1 MDDEEEVEVALDAGE
16 IWRLRE
22 CKEDDAPST
31 GWRPS
36 DPELSSN
43 APSEGSDLEQIPC
56 TANGRIP
63 IPSDFEQCPHLQSFV
78 RCGPHHRAELEV
90 LSQEDVG
97 ELKAIWRRYR
107 DDLTAPRFQ
116 KKPKFSDKEFDTLYR
131 HANKVVSAMVAEY
144 KVPMVLDQA
153 TISNTNHIGHP
164 PHADNVQFDSVWWQ
178 GERVPKEDEVQAAR
192 EGAYVLWRN
201 EKTSYRSYSCS
212 VSLCDPAGY
221 EGGLVQFFRG
231 FGIKEPVANYKC
243 QEGHG
248 IAFCGC
254 HRNIHAVT
262 GVTSGFRLVFLI
274 WTRPPHVRVPENQMH
289 TCYFRPGTGHG
300 VWLTTADI
308 QRHLAKRNGRGELR
322 WAPVGEDD
330 TCRCAKCT
338 AERKKARWQDCG
350 APETRIGNA
359 TEEKA
364 KEHCPLPPPLALCA
378 THGRWSLGP
387 VISKADIRTL
397 KQIWLRH
404 HDDLNKPAY
413 TEKPELSQAELAKFK
428 HVAFKV
434 LRAMARSLNEELEL
448 DQAMVSQ
455 TSHQGDPP
463 HADNVQFDSVWWQ
476 GRRIRERD
484 EVRAAQH
491 GAAVHYA
498 LGTEN
503 RNYCA
508 MVLLSEPWDY
518 KGGDLE
524 FFGGWGDKDSEL
536 SIRPAAGHAWG
547 YCGCHRGIHAVRGV
561 RSGERLALLVWT
573 RPQGTVVAEEQASLC
588 YFRPSSGQS
597 VWLTS
602 ADLEHARRCMMQNF
616 RWDPPKIRGQ
626 AVWRRQLPFGS
637 LEAMADG
644 CSPPPEGLASRCG
657 IAERLL
663 PKSFT
668 RSFDQHFQRLD
679 TIIAKIHAQAP
690 DACDSD
696 AFPQEEPIHRALWRL
711 SGLEAQLRE
720 KEAELDAALQQ
731 ALQRPSFSPKPAP
744 DRPAPPRYF
753 SPPREALPHFAQEPG
768 RRGMRSPRR
777 ERSAQVLATAAAATQ
792 TEQSLV
798 HPEASNAAAS
808 ALTGTVADAAGA
820 AGSTAACESEVAE
833 AEKQQQQQ
841 QQQLEQTSH
850 MTEVPPP
857 KRQEEQSNDGPPT
870 ETPAATQKQSMHSAA
885 SSAPPQAKSGA
896 ASGAVTG
903 AATETANC
911 AVEGGADVKG
921 QTDGQI
927 RDKVDAELQP
937 HQARRKSQVA
947 AAEQVDDSLTHL
959 EQAPGEPEAGNAKAP
974 RHGEQGGADSTFPR
988 EAEGEAPALGA
999 QGADSSFLKGPE
1011 GPETARWPADK
1022 ATETPVAVEQEQRQS
1037 LQPASGKAPQAE
1049 QVAGSGAA
1057 AKEAAAAEG
1066 DKTEEEK
1073 SDKANAEQ
1081 QQRRQQASSQA
1092 PAQPKQQGEQAEDR
1106 SKQQEQVPSK
1116 PQADNAERP
1125 APSRSAEGPA
1135 HGEHGQDSS
1144 FPKEPEGSERQ
1155 QLPAENKEATETA
1168 AALEQ
1173 KQGKSLQP
1181 ASGKAPQAEQVAGS
1195 GAAAKEAAEA
1205 AGVKTEEERSAK
1217 ANAEQQQL
1225 QQQQQASSQAPA
1237 KPHGEHG
1244 QDSSFPKVPEGPE
1257 TARWPADKATE
1268 TAVAVEQEQRQS
1280 LQPASG
1286 KAPQAEQVAG
1296 SGAAAKEAAAA
1307 EGDKTEEEKSDKA
1320 NAEAAKAAASAAGFA
1335 GFTGARATKAARGA
1349 S

>member
-1 MDDEEEVEVALDAGE
+1 MALSALNGAVCDTSSVKDITLLIHCRTTKRSGPKVCELRRPLLQNYGAFFAEVRWLLSEDANLSAWPMGHHCAPRGDPYWCVAQVARNLTTRGLLYMHFDAVISPCRFAVAFDASKVGIFKGEVQCLWKSFDDLIRMKWGYLTPRMQNLWLAAVAELRNSSGSRLYGELEHGLWHCSASDCARIPAQRQPLLHPLRWGMDDFFYLPREAFHLYGLQAEVFWNHRVFHEMAGPTLLELTRRLAHLQLQDYNCTGFCCWNVTAEQLRREDFRCGHKVRYEWPRALEAVQTL
-16 IWRLRE
+16 LRPPARPAE
-22 CKEDDAPST
+22 GLVPSAAAVGLC
-31 GWRPS
+31 GWTLPRTQPGLLLVFENQRQ
-36 DPELSSN
+36 DV
-43 APSEGSDLEQIPC
+43 DQIPGYKASVC
-56 TANGRIP
+56 FNN
-63 IPSDFEQCPHLQSFV
+63 LV
-78 RCGPHHRAELEV
+78 RLAELPLLPKALET
-90 LSQEDVG
+90 
-97 ELKAIWRRYR
+97 LKPFA
-107 DDLTAPRFQ
+107 LG
-116 KKPKFSDKEFDTLYR
+116 
-131 HANKVVSAMVAEY
+131 
-144 KVPMVLDQA
+144 
-153 TISNTNHIGHP
+153 NTNHIGHP

-573 RPQGTVVAEEQASLC
+573 RPQGTVVAEEQA
-588 YFRPSSGQS
+588 
-597 VWLTS
+597 
-602 ADLEHARRCMMQNF
+602 
-616 RWDPPKIRGQ
+616 
-626 AVWRRQLPFGS
+626 
-637 LEAMADG
+637 
-644 CSPPPEGLASRCG
+644 
-657 IAERLL
+657 
-663 PKSFT
+663 
-668 RSFDQHFQRLD
+668 
-679 TIIAKIHAQAP
+679 
-690 DACDSD
+690 
-696 AFPQEEPIHRALWRL
+696 
-711 SGLEAQLRE
+711 
-720 KEAELDAALQQ
+720 
-731 ALQRPSFSPKPAP
+731 
-744 DRPAPPRYF
+744 
-753 SPPREALPHFAQEPG
+753 
-768 RRGMRSPRR
+768 
-777 ERSAQVLATAAAATQ
+777 
-792 TEQSLV
+792 
-798 HPEASNAAAS
+798 
-808 ALTGTVADAAGA
+808 
-820 AGSTAACESEVAE
+820 
-833 AEKQQQQQ
+833 
-841 QQQLEQTSH
+841 
-850 MTEVPPP
+850 
-857 KRQEEQSNDGPPT
+857 
-870 ETPAATQKQSMHSAA
+870 
-885 SSAPPQAKSGA
+885 
-896 ASGAVTG
+896 
-903 AATETANC
+903 
-911 AVEGGADVKG
+911 
-921 QTDGQI
+921 
-927 RDKVDAELQP
+927 
-937 HQARRKSQVA
+937 
-947 AAEQVDDSLTHL
+947 
-959 EQAPGEPEAGNAKAP
+959 
-974 RHGEQGGADSTFPR
+974 
-988 EAEGEAPALGA
+988 
-999 QGADSSFLKGPE
+999 
-1011 GPETARWPADK
+1011 
-1022 ATETPVAVEQEQRQS
+1022 
-1037 LQPASGKAPQAE
+1037 
-1049 QVAGSGAA
+1049 
-1057 AKEAAAAEG
+1057 
-1066 DKTEEEK
+1066 
-1073 SDKANAEQ
+1073 
-1081 QQRRQQASSQA
+1081 
-1092 PAQPKQQGEQAEDR
+1092 
-1106 SKQQEQVPSK
+1106 
-1116 PQADNAERP
+1116 
-1125 APSRSAEGPA
+1125 
-1135 HGEHGQDSS
+1135 
-1144 FPKEPEGSERQ
+1144 
-1155 QLPAENKEATETA
+1155 
-1168 AALEQ
+1168 
-1173 KQGKSLQP
+1173 
-1181 ASGKAPQAEQVAGS
+1181 
-1195 GAAAKEAAEA
+1195 
-1205 AGVKTEEERSAK
+1205 
-1217 ANAEQQQL
+1217 
-1225 QQQQQASSQAPA
+1225 
-1237 KPHGEHG
+1237 
-1244 QDSSFPKVPEGPE
+1244 
-1257 TARWPADKATE
+1257 
-1268 TAVAVEQEQRQS
+1268 
-1280 LQPASG
+1280 
-1286 KAPQAEQVAG
+1286 
-1296 SGAAAKEAAAA
+1296 
-1307 EGDKTEEEKSDKA
+1307 
-1320 NAEAAKAAASAAGFA
+1320 
-1335 GFTGARATKAARGA
+1335 
-1349 S
+1349 